1 MEKKER
7 LGIMKLL
14 NKLILIS
21 DQKGFQDWHTTKKDS
36 SVLIDW
42 KLTEHHSLAQP
53 NLKMLRTL
61 TLAYNWTKLTN
72 TKPIFQ

>member
-7 LGIMKLL
+7 VGIMKLL

-36 SVLIDW
+36 SVLTDW

-53 NLKMLRTL
+53 NLNMIRTL
-61 TLAYNWTKLTN
+61 TLANRWAKSSN
-72 TKPIFQ
+72 VQPIL